1 MHSTE
6 PQREQTGNA
15 GPQEPLTERQRRVYD
30 AIRDLISRQGFA
42 PSLREIGQAAGLK
55 STSSVQHQL
64 QVLELKGYIRRDA
77 NKGRAIEIIGPQD
90 VPVSFGAELQP
101 EGDAYLASRD
111 VPLVG
116 AIAAGTPIT
125 AEQHVEDVM
134 RLPVRLTG
142 TGNLFML
149 EVHGDSMIDAAIC
162 DGDFVV
168 VREQQDAENGDIVAA
183 LLGEEATVKTFRQ
196 EHGHIWLIPHN
207 PNYSPIDGTHAQIMG
222 KVVTVLRRL

>member
-6 PQREQTGNA
+6 SQHD
-15 GPQEPLTERQRRVYD
+15 EPAADESLTERQQRVLD
-30 AIRDLISRQGFA
+30 AIRALTSRQGFA

-64 QVLELKGYIRRDA
+64 QVLEAKGYIRRDA
-77 NKGRAIEIIGPQD
+77 NKGRAIEVIGSQNL
-90 VPVSFGAELQP
+90 PVVV
-101 EGDAYLASRD
+101 DAYAQGSDDAYVASHD

-116 AIAAGTPIT
+116 AIAAGVPIT

-142 TGNLFML
+142 TGHLFML

-183 LLGEEATVKTFRQ
+183 LLGDEATVKTFRH
-196 EHGHIWLIPHN
+196 EHGHTWLIPHN

-222 KVVTVLRRL
+222 KVVTVLRKI

>member
-1 MHSTE
+1 
-6 PQREQTGNA
+6 
-15 GPQEPLTERQRRVYD
+15 
-30 AIRDLISRQGFA
+30 
-42 PSLREIGQAAGLK
+42 
-55 STSSVQHQL
+55 
-64 QVLELKGYIRRDA
+64 
-77 NKGRAIEIIGPQD
+77 
-90 VPVSFGAELQP
+90 
-101 EGDAYLASRD
+101 
-111 VPLVG
+111 
-116 AIAAGTPIT
+116 
-125 AEQHVEDVM
+125 M

-168 VREQQDAENGDIVAA
+168 VREQQTAENGDIVAA
-183 LLGEEATVKTFRQ
+183 LLGDEATVKTFRQ